1 MGAKTN
7 HQGWRIVSCYEAG
20 PFGYVLHRQL
30 TVLGVTN
37 YVTSPRNWDAQH
49 QRVKTD
55 RTEVG
60 TTVLLI
66 PVMGTGVQTGVARFV
81 VEYNW

>member
-1 MGAKTN
+1 VGAKTN
-7 HQGWRIVSCYEAG
+7 RQGWRIVFCYEAG

-30 TVLGVTN
+30 AALGVTN
-37 YVTSPRNWDAQH
+37 YVIRPRDWDDQH
-49 QRVKTD
+49 QRVKTGP
-55 RTEVG
+55 TEVG

-66 PVMGTGVQTGVARFV
+66 PVMGMGVQTGVARFV